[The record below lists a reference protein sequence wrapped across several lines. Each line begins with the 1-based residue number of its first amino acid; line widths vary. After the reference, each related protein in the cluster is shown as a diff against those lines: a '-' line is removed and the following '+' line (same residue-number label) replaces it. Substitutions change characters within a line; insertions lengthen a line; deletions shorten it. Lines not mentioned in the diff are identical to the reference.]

1 MGRTNPT
8 YRDVIRA
15 LEDRWQQY
23 RRALR
28 RDDKHHFDRLFE
40 YGRAHADAAGYLNH
54 QGPELTLLVS
64 VALEQEKELQE
75 LHHRIEALERDLNSE
90 PSEEPSA
97 VTSKGGS

>member
-40 YGRAHADAAGYLNH
+40 HGRAHADAAGYLNH
-54 QGPELTLLVS
+54 QEPELTLLVS
-64 VALEQEKELQE
+64 VVLEQEKELQQ
-75 LHHRIEALERDLNSE
+75 LHDRIEALERDLNSE

-97 VTSKGGS
+97 VTSRGGS